1 MRTAFRSFGIPVCGR
16 YGGSR
21 VGRASCLECFGEV
34 RRLFFRRKREE
45 TPLACAFRCGRP
57 LCSLRQAVGL
67 RSSGTKIRVSGTI
80 RMRRTGFP
88 AGTGDPAFSTD
99 DRRFD
104 ERSFRDRS
112 PEPGRFRSRWRRRFR
127 SVCCRARR
135 KLGPAQEHR
144 YRKRSPAV
152 PCRTSCRRATLSVFC
167 AVSCAVRSRGT
178 DRVPAFAR
186 SARVRP
192 NTVSA
197 FPVSRCFGGNEKE
210 RFPNG
215 GTAPFQSRM
224 LIIRSSSRACQ
235 PLRRTGW
242 PAACCRASCT
252 MRPTGLRC
260 RRTCGRFRGRRCCRW
275 AR

>member
-21 VGRASCLECFGEV
+21 VGRGSCLECFGEI

-67 RSSGTKIRVSGTI
+67 RSSGTEIRVSGTI

-167 AVSCAVRSRGT
+167 AVSCAGGALVSVRIPCPHSLCPGASEETKKSGSRMAEPLFS
-178 DRVPAFAR
+178 VAY
-186 SARVRP
+186 
-192 NTVSA
+192 
-197 FPVSRCFGGNEKE
+197 
-210 RFPNG
+210 
-215 GTAPFQSRM
+215 M
-224 LIIRSSSRACQ
+224 LIIRSSSRACR

-242 PAACCRASCT
+242 PSACCRASCT